1 MGIQRSSA
9 ESPMDADSTSVRVAV
24 RIRPQS
30 AKEKAGMNHIC
41 TTVASNEPQI
51 VIGKDA
57 TFTYDHVFN
66 MNACQDH
73 IFQTLAKPLID
84 GCMDGYNA
92 TIIAYGQTGSGKTY
106 TMGTGFDFNCSHTDA
121 GIIPRAVQ
129 YLFTSVSKRRAEAAA
144 KQQPVPE
151 FKVVAQ
157 FLELY
162 NEELVDLLDSEK
174 IQKPHLRLHENA
186 QGDIYLTGV
195 STRLVSSLDD
205 TLKCL
210 RDGSLIR
217 STASTNMNTQSS
229 RSHAIFTLHIRQQRL
244 LKYEEDSSGHKK
256 DVQSDADP
264 DPNSTVTDQVPE
276 YETLTAKFH
285 FVDLAGSERLK
296 RTGATG
302 DRAKEGISINRGLL
316 ALGNVISALGDK
328 TKRGCHVPYRDSKL
342 TRLLQDSLGGNSRTI
357 MIACISP
364 SDCDFLETLNTLKY
378 ANRAR
383 NIRNRVTMNQDKTSK
398 QLATLRAQLAA
409 LEEEL
414 NEYRQGRRL
423 AVTNNSG
430 NSSDLSR
437 EINML
442 QSENDKL
449 RLRVKA
455 LAVTVDALKVR
466 NAQLLADQ
474 ETCSWATL
482 KFRLSGAAHTN
493 ESNEQTSK
501 VESDRSSSLGLIS
514 ADAEDFR
521 HLVEKYTVEVE
532 ELRTKLAEAEALV
545 EFSQRPYT
553 HASPAQISR
562 LSERRFGSKIDSV
575 FTPNRVAFTSNEF
588 PDLDSSML
596 AAAEAGLS
604 AVNTYFSNE
613 VQADDNTIESS
624 YSHRQRKRRRRKRQI
639 INTQSEERKPLKSK
653 LNNVDVHSDVEHSES
668 VDSQKRRLHKFL
680 ANDLDGGVTGD
691 DDEDRENKMTGTL
704 IGVSVEIESGN
715 MGDETLLGNVSISSN
730 DSGDKQRDKMDDAT
744 EFTDSCSDTD
754 IDDTNDE
761 NDILTSMDT
770 QTGNKLPSGLKEAR
784 LHQSLAHVS
793 SEIDSK
799 QRLIAELQSKAAEL
813 DHLKN
818 HYERQMTSLQWRIK
832 ETEHE
837 RDSVMANLSQIEH
850 TGEERLKRTREEFE
864 KKLSALQ
871 EEVSQLHLARQEQ
884 IRLERQQSKKN
895 DELRQLRQ
903 ELEQLRRYKIE
914 LTKRLREETQRTRH
928 LEALSAKRVMELKKA
943 KSQADN
949 QIRSL
954 EAAHSAKDRALQQ
967 KQAELDLLKR
977 KNIEQQRQLSSS
989 FTNRMAQSVIGIT
1002 GSGWSSLRKPVR
1014 RTSLTGSTF
1023 NRSRLFGS
1031 AKAKWA
1037 VVSQELDADVERLQK
1052 SARLEHDLQTWIRE
1066 RECLGRRL
1074 KRLQLRRARNEENA
1088 NNDSEEVENPSKL
1101 AEFDEQIRNV
1111 TAQLESVQDAI
1122 QECQASIIEFEKCGS
1137 NLSKITENKPT
1148 KSIISRQDLSSNNQS
1163 NNIHALFS
1171 SCTLT
1176 EARFLLSKLFDTAVS
1191 RGLLA
1196 SRLQQNENQLRA
1208 NMLVKEQE
1216 REQEL
1221 EMLKLAI
1228 QQSGVSSD
1236 NVEAIFSG
1244 NERLIRRINS
1254 CPYHGTSNVT
1264 GCECCS
1270 CAVLSAPLS
1279 SEDSSDGIQNDDS
1292 QWQEDSVNF
1301 TNISHHMSHSMY
1313 ANIELSNSSKCVSKA
1328 TEGPGSSGSYSVSD
1342 NNVNGGGFSQGI
1354 ISKARRRVLQTE
1366 DVLGVSSNSFSTISQ
1381 SSICD
1386 SMPPPSST
1394 LHRRPRTAHSSCVLP
1409 NNSSTVR
1416 PTCPLSAGQSPT
1428 TKRRVAT
1435 SVNLNSGASNAQIG
1449 STRTNICNGSNTM
1462 STSLILPSINNNDSM
1477 STEINDPIS
1486 PPNNKVISVGS
1497 STAVNDVFNRLTSGM
1512 SNSPNPSRGSIQPL
1526 SKINPILVSS
1536 GTNMNSISSY
1546 NASNQSYQLA
1556 PSSASHCSTNL
1567 TVSINSSS
1575 GNSSNQPLA
1584 AFFTSC
1590 STSQLMH
1597 SSNGTSCH
1605 VSAHVNATG
1614 PSIVHQSVGFAP
1626 PIECTHIAK
1635 GHSNAVLDI
1644 DVIHEVMITGS
1655 KDRTAKIW
1663 DLATME
1669 EVDTLHDHP
1678 NNVTKVRMCP
1688 SSNLIFTVCSYFI
1701 KVWDRRDVRR
1711 CIRTLL
1717 SSGLSQEGSLETKV
1731 MRRQNICPPGETN
1744 IMDITLGGSNP
1755 SLNHLM
1761 FSATANS
1768 VKLWDL
1774 RRFYCVGK
1782 LHGSH
1787 QAPVM
1792 VLAAAQTPCN
1802 SPTADSEPRLTVV
1815 TGSKDHY
1822 IKVFDVSSTTSGL
1835 LTPTLDLEPPHY
1847 DGIESLVIHGNIL
1860 FSGSRDAAIKKWNL
1874 AKSGRQEVLLAQA
1887 HKDWIQGMGITHD
1900 GTNLIS
1906 GCRGGA
1912 LKLWKVEDCTCLGE
1926 INNAHDGAINCVR
1939 TYKDRVFTAGNDRD
1953 IRFWK
1958 FIN

>member
-1 MGIQRSSA
+1 MEVQRSIT
-9 ESPMDADSTSVRVAV
+9 ESSVDSDSTSVRVAV

-41 TTVASNEPQI
+41 TTVAPNEPQI
-51 VIGKDA
+51 IIGKDA

-66 MNACQDH
+66 MNSCQDH

-106 TMGTGFDFNCSHTDA
+106 TMGTGFDFSCNHTDA
-121 GIIPRAVQ
+121 GIVPRAVQ
-129 YLFTSVSKRRAEAAA
+129 YLFTSVARRRAEAAA

-174 IQKPHLRLHENA
+174 IRKSHLRLHENA

-244 LKYEEDSSGHKK
+244 LKYEEDSSGQKK
-256 DVQSDADP
+256 DILSDADVDP
-264 DPNSTVTDQVPE
+264 DSTVTDQVPE

-328 TKRGCHVPYRDSKL
+328 AKRGCHVPYRDSKL

-409 LEEEL
+409 LEDEL

-423 AVTNNSG
+423 AVNNNSE
-430 NSSDLSR
+430 NPSDLSR
-437 EINML
+437 EIDML

-449 RLRVKA
+449 HLRVKA

-482 KFRLSGAAHTN
+482 KFKLFGATHDDD
-493 ESNEQTSK
+493 ESNEQIRK
-501 VESDRSSSLGLIS
+501 QEPGDRLSSVGIIS

-521 HLVEKYTVEVE
+521 HLVEKYTIEVE
-532 ELRTKLAEAEALV
+532 ELRTKLTEAEALV
-545 EFSQRPYT
+545 EFSQRPYI
-553 HASPAQISR
+553 HASPAQIAR
-562 LSERRFGSKIDSV
+562 LSGRRYVSNSINSFSKIDSI
-575 FTPNRVAFTSNEF
+575 FTPNRVALTNNEF

-604 AVNTYFSNE
+604 AATTYFDSE
-613 VQADDNTIESS
+613 VQFDANTTKSG
-624 YSHRQRKRRRRKRQI
+624 YSHRQRKRRRKKRQM
-639 INTQSEERKPLKSK
+639 INAQSEEREPLKSK
-653 LNNVDVHSDVEHSES
+653 INNVDIHSDVEHCKS
-668 VDSQKRRLHKFL
+668 VDFQKKRLQAFL
-680 ANDLDGGVTGD
+680 SNDSDGAVVDND
-691 DDEDRENKMTGTL
+691 DDEDRENKMSETL
-704 IGVSVEIESGN
+704 VGVSVENDSNN
-715 MGDETLLGNVSISSN
+715 MGDKTLLDNASLSSN
-730 DSGDKQRDKMDDAT
+730 DSKYKQCNKMNNIS
-744 EFTDSCSDTD
+744 EFSDSCSDTD
-754 IDDTNDE
+754 VEDTNDE
-761 NDILTSMDT
+761 NDILTNVDAE
-770 QTGNKLPSGLKEAR
+770 TGDKPTYGLKEVR

-799 QRLIAELQSKAAEL
+799 QKLIAELQSKAAEL
-813 DHLKN
+813 DHLKV

-832 ETEHE
+832 ETESE
-837 RDSVMANLSQIEH
+837 RDSVMANLNQIEH

-871 EEVSQLHLARQEQ
+871 
-884 IRLERQQSKKN
+884 
-895 DELRQLRQ
+895 
-903 ELEQLRRYKIE
+903 LRRYKID
-914 LTKRLREETQRTRH
+914 LTKRLREETQRTRQ
-928 LEALSAKRVMELKKA
+928 LEALSAKRFMELKKA

-949 QIRSL
+949 QIKSL

-977 KNIEQQRQLSSS
+977 KNIEQKRQLSSS
-989 FTNRMAQSVIGIT
+989 FTNRMAQSVIGISGASW
-1002 GSGWSSLRKPVR
+1002 GSLHK
-1014 RTSLTGSTF
+1014 RTSLTGSSF
-1023 NRSRLFGS
+1023 NRSRLFGA
-1031 AKAKWA
+1031 AKAKW
-1037 VVSQELDADVERLQK
+1037 VQVSQELDADVERRQK

-1074 KRLQLRRARNEENA
+1074 KRLQVRRACIEENVTV
-1088 NNDSEEVENPSKL
+1088 DSEQVENPTKL

-1122 QECQASIIEFEKCGS
+1122 QECQASIIEFDKCGS
-1137 NLSKITENKPT
+1137 NSSKTIENKPK
-1148 KSIISRQDLSSNNQS
+1148 KSVYARQDVSSCNSSQS
-1163 NNIHALFS
+1163 NNVHALFS

-1176 EARFLLSKLFDTAVS
+1176 EARFLLSKLFETAVS

-1208 NMLVKEQE
+1208 NILVREQE

-1221 EMLKLAI
+1221 EMLKLAMQHAGI
-1228 QQSGVSSD
+1228 SSD
-1236 NVEAIFSG
+1236 SVEVIFSG
-1244 NERLIRRINS
+1244 NERSNRKTNL
-1254 CPYHGTSNVT
+1254 CPHHGTSNIT
-1264 GCECCS
+1264 GCECCTYAIS
-1270 CAVLSAPLS
+1270 SAPLS
-1279 SEDSSDGIQNDDS
+1279 SEDSSDGIQNDDH
-1292 QWQEDSVNF
+1292 QWQTDSVNF
-1301 TNISHHMSHSMY
+1301 PNTSHQMSQSIV
-1313 ANIELSNSSKCVSKA
+1313 NLNS
-1328 TEGPGSSGSYSVSD
+1328 
-1342 NNVNGGGFSQGI
+1342 GGFNYGI
-1354 ISKARRRVLQTE
+1354 AKARRRMLQAE
-1366 DVLGVSSNSFSTISQ
+1366 DVFSVSSNSFATT
-1381 SSICD
+1381 ICD

-1394 LHRRPRTAHSSCVLP
+1394 INRRPRTAHSSCALS
-1409 NNSSTVR
+1409 NHTSYLR
-1416 PTCPLSAGQSPT
+1416 PSCPLSASQSPT
-1428 TKRRVAT
+1428 TRRRVTT
-1435 SVNLNSGASNAQIG
+1435 SANLNSGSSNTQIG
-1449 STRTNICNGSNTM
+1449 SARPNIGSAFHVSNTM
-1462 STSLILPSINNNDSM
+1462 STSLILPSTNNSDSV
-1477 STEINDPIS
+1477 SIETTDPIS
-1486 PPNNKVISVGS
+1486 PSSNKMASVVSASLSS
-1497 STAVNDVFNRLTSGM
+1497 STTADNVFNRLTSGM
-1512 SNSPNPSRGSIQPL
+1512 SNSPNPSRGSIHPL
-1526 SKINPILVSS
+1526 AKMNLPVLTSS
-1536 GTNMNSISSY
+1536 GTNPNPVLGPP
-1546 NASNQSYQLA
+1546 ASNQPYHLMS
-1556 PSSASHCSTNL
+1556 SSAGQCSTNL
-1567 TVSINSSS
+1567 SISVNNSSTQ
-1575 GNSSNQPLA
+1575 SSNQPLA

-1590 STSQLMH
+1590 TTQLIH
-1597 SSNGTSCH
+1597 TSNGTSC
-1605 VSAHVNATG
+1605 
-1614 PSIVHQSVGFAP
+1614 PSIVHQSVGFVA

-1644 DVIHEVMITGS
+1644 DILHGSMITGS

-1663 DLATME
+1663 DLNTLE

-1688 SSNLIFTVCSYFI
+1688 ASNLIFTVCSYFV
-1701 KVWDRRDVRR
+1701 KVWDRRDSRK

-1744 IMDITLGGSNP
+1744 IMDITLGGFNP
-1755 SLNHLM
+1755 SLSHLM

-1802 SPTADSEPRLTVV
+1802 SPVAGSEPKLTVV

-1822 IKVFDVSSTTSGL
+1822 IKVFDVSPNASGL

-1874 AKSGRQEVLLAQA
+1874 SKNGRQEVLLAQA
-1887 HKDWIQGMGITHD
+1887 HKDWIQGLAVTYD
-1900 GTNLIS
+1900 GGSLVS
-1906 GCRGGA
+1906 GCRGGT

-1926 INNAHDGAINCVR
+1926 INNAHEGAINCVR
-1939 TYKDRVFTAGNDRD
+1939 TYEDRVFTAGNDKD

-1958 FIN
+1958 FTS

>member
-1 MGIQRSSA
+1 
-9 ESPMDADSTSVRVAV
+9 
-24 RIRPQS
+24 
-30 AKEKAGMNHIC
+30 
-41 TTVASNEPQI
+41 
-51 VIGKDA
+51 
-57 TFTYDHVFN
+57 
-66 MNACQDH
+66 
-73 IFQTLAKPLID
+73 
-84 GCMDGYNA
+84 
-92 TIIAYGQTGSGKTY
+92 
-106 TMGTGFDFNCSHTDA
+106 
-121 GIIPRAVQ
+121 
-129 YLFTSVSKRRAEAAA
+129 
-144 KQQPVPE
+144 
-151 FKVVAQ
+151 
-157 FLELY
+157 
-162 NEELVDLLDSEK
+162 
-174 IQKPHLRLHENA
+174 
-186 QGDIYLTGV
+186 
-195 STRLVSSLDD
+195 
-205 TLKCL
+205 
-210 RDGSLIR
+210 
-217 STASTNMNTQSS
+217 
-229 RSHAIFTLHIRQQRL
+229 
-244 LKYEEDSSGHKK
+244 DSSGQKK
-256 DVQSDADP
+256 DVLSDTDADP
-264 DPNSTVTDQVPE
+264 DSTVADQVPE

-328 TKRGCHVPYRDSKL
+328 AKRGCHVPYRDSKL

-409 LEEEL
+409 LEDEL

-423 AVTNNSG
+423 AVNNNSE

-437 EINML
+437 EIDML

-482 KFRLSGAAHTN
+482 KFQLSGATHKDD
-493 ESNEQTSK
+493 ELNEQINK
-501 VESDRSSSLGLIS
+501 KESGDRLSSVGIVS

-521 HLVEKYTVEVE
+521 HLVEKYTIEVE

-545 EFSQRPYT
+545 EFSQRPYM
-553 HASPAQISR
+553 HASPAQIAR
-562 LSERRFGSKIDSV
+562 LSERRYVSNSINSCSKIDSI
-575 FTPNRVAFTSNEF
+575 FTPNRVALTNSEF

-604 AVNTYFSNE
+604 AATTYFGSE
-613 VQADDNTIESS
+613 VQFGADTTKSS
-624 YSHRQRKRRRRKRQI
+624 YSHRQRKRRRKKRQMVSA
-639 INTQSEERKPLKSK
+639 QSEEREPLKSK
-653 LNNVDVHSDVEHSES
+653 IDNFDMHSDVEHCKS
-668 VDSQKRRLHKFL
+668 VDFQKRRLQVFL
-680 ANDLDGGVTGD
+680 SNDSDGAVVDND
-691 DDEDRENKMTGTL
+691 DDEDRENKMSDTL
-704 IGVSVEIESGN
+704 IGVSVENDSNN
-715 MGDETLLGNVSISSN
+715 MGDKTLLDNASLSSN
-730 DSGDKQRDKMDDAT
+730 DSKYKQCNRMDDIS
-744 EFTDSCSDTD
+744 EFSDSCSESDVE
-754 IDDTNDE
+754 DTNDE
-761 NDILTSMDT
+761 NDILTNIDA
-770 QTGNKLPSGLKEAR
+770 QTGDKPTYGLKEAR

-793 SEIDSK
+793 SEIDTK
-799 QRLIAELQSKAAEL
+799 QKLIAELQSKAAEL
-813 DHLKN
+813 DHLKI

-884 IRLERQQSKKN
+884 IRLEKQQSKKN

-903 ELEQLRRYKIE
+903 ELEQLRRYKID
-914 LTKRLREETQRTRH
+914 LTKRLREETQRTRQ
-928 LEALSAKRVMELKKA
+928 LEALSAKRFMELKKA

-949 QIRSL
+949 QIKSL

-989 FTNRMAQSVIGIT
+989 FTNRMTQSVIGISGT
-1002 GSGWSSLRKPVR
+1002 SWGSLHK
-1014 RTSLTGSTF
+1014 RTSLTGSSF
-1023 NRSRLFGS
+1023 NRSRLFGA
-1031 AKAKWA
+1031 AKAKW
-1037 VVSQELDADVERLQK
+1037 VQVSQELDADVERRQK

-1074 KRLQLRRARNEENA
+1074 KRLQVRRANIEENVTV
-1088 NNDSEEVENPSKL
+1088 DSEQVENPTRL

-1122 QECQASIIEFEKCGS
+1122 QECQASIIEFDKCGS
-1137 NLSKITENKPT
+1137 NSSKIIENKSKKPVYA
-1148 KSIISRQDLSSNNQS
+1148 RQDVSSCNSNQS
-1163 NNIHALFS
+1163 NNVHALFS
-1171 SCTLT
+1171 SCTLA
-1176 EARFLLSKLFDTAVS
+1176 EARFLLSKLFETAVS

-1208 NMLVKEQE
+1208 NILVREQE

-1221 EMLKLAI
+1221 EMLKLAMQHAGI
-1228 QQSGVSSD
+1228 SSD
-1236 NVEAIFSG
+1236 SVEAIFSG
-1244 NERLIRRINS
+1244 NERSNRKAIL
-1254 CPYHGTSNVT
+1254 CPHHETPNIT
-1264 GCECCS
+1264 GCECCTYALS
-1270 CAVLSAPLS
+1270 SAPLS
-1279 SEDSSDGIQNDDS
+1279 SEDSSDGTQNDDH
-1292 QWQEDSVNF
+1292 QWQADSVNF
-1301 TNISHHMSHSMY
+1301 PNTSHQMSQSMY
-1313 ANIELSNSSKCVSKA
+1313 ANLELSNVSKCVSNT
-1328 TEGPGSSGSYSVSD
+1328 TEMLVGGWSVSD
-1342 NNVNGGGFSQGI
+1342 NVNLNSGSFNCGI
-1354 ISKARRRVLQTE
+1354 AKARRRMLQAE
-1366 DVLGVSSNSFSTISQ
+1366 DVLSVSSNSFATT
-1381 SSICD
+1381 ICD

-1394 LHRRPRTAHSSCVLP
+1394 INRRPRTAHSSCALP
-1409 NNSSTVR
+1409 NHTSYLR
-1416 PTCPLSAGQSPT
+1416 PSCPLSAGQSPT
-1428 TKRRVAT
+1428 TRRRVTT
-1435 SVNLNSGASNAQIG
+1435 SANLNSGSSNTQIG
-1449 STRTNICNGSNTM
+1449 STHVNVGSAFHVSNTM
-1462 STSLILPSINNNDSM
+1462 STSLILPSTNNSDSV
-1477 STEINDPIS
+1477 SNETTDPIS
-1486 PPNNKVISVGS
+1486 PSNNKIASVGS
-1497 STAVNDVFNRLTSGM
+1497 ASLPSSTTADNVFNRLTSGM
-1512 SNSPNPSRGSIQPL
+1512 SNSPNPSRGSIHPL
-1526 SKINPILVSS
+1526 AKMNLPVLTSS
-1536 GTNMNSISSY
+1536 GTNTNPVLGPT
-1546 NASNQSYQLA
+1546 ASNQSYHLTS
-1556 PSSASHCSTNL
+1556 SSASQCSTNL
-1567 TVSINSSS
+1567 SLSVNNSSTQ
-1575 GNSSNQPLA
+1575 SSNQPLSV
-1584 AFFTSC
+1584 FFTSC
-1590 STSQLMH
+1590 TTSQVVH
-1597 SSNGTSCH
+1597 TSNATSC
-1605 VSAHVNATG
+1605 
-1614 PSIVHQSVGFAP
+1614 PSIVHQSAGFVA

-1644 DVIHEVMITGS
+1644 DILHGSMITGS

-1663 DLATME
+1663 DLNTLE

-1688 SSNLIFTVCSYFI
+1688 ASNLIFTVCSYFI
-1701 KVWDRRDVRR
+1701 KVWDRRDSRK

-1744 IMDITLGGSNP
+1744 IMDITLGGFNP
-1755 SLNHLM
+1755 SLSHLM

-1792 VLAAAQTPCN
+1792 VLAAAQTPCS
-1802 SPTADSEPRLTVV
+1802 SPVAGSEPKLTVV

-1822 IKVFDVSSTTSGL
+1822 IKVFDVSPNTSGL

-1847 DGIESLVIHGNIL
+1847 DGIESLVIHGSIL

-1874 AKSGRQEVLLAQA
+1874 SKNGRQEVLLAQA
-1887 HKDWIQGMGITHD
+1887 HKDWIQGMAITYD
-1900 GTNLIS
+1900 GVRLVS
-1906 GCRGGA
+1906 GCRAGT

-1926 INNAHDGAINCVR
+1926 INNAHEGAINCVR
-1939 TYKDRVFTAGNDRD
+1939 TYEDRVFTAGNDKD

-1958 FIN
+1958 FTS